1 VPGEGSDRLRE
12 AEQREEQLRRA
23 LNDLVTEQRRA
34 QAERARYEQRSRLEG
49 ADPRVGEAARSEEQ
63 RAAELATAVDAARA
77 ELRAQEGL
85 VARLRTERG

>member
-1 VPGEGSDRLRE
+1 MPDGAGDRLRE

-34 QAERARYEQRSRLEG
+34 QAERARYAQRSRLEG

-63 RAAELATAVDAARA
+63 RAAELAAAVDAARA

>member
-1 VPGEGSDRLRE
+1 VPDEAADRLRE

-63 RAAELATAVDAARA
+63 RAAELAAAVDAARA
-77 ELRAQEGL
+77 DLRAQEGL

>member
-1 VPGEGSDRLRE
+1 MPGEGADRLRE

-34 QAERARYEQRSRLEG
+34 QAERGRYEQRSRLEG

-63 RAAELATAVDAARA
+63 RAAELASAVDAARA

-85 VARLRTERG
+85 VARLRTERD

>member
-1 VPGEGSDRLRE
+1 MPGEGADRLRE

-63 RAAELATAVDAARA
+63 RAGELALAVDAARA

>member
-1 VPGEGSDRLRE
+1 VADEGADRLRE

-49 ADPRVGEAARSEEQ
+49 ADPRVSEAARSEEQ
-63 RAAELATAVDAARA
+63 RAAELAAAVDAARA
-77 ELRAQEGL
+77 DLRAQEGL

>member
-1 VPGEGSDRLRE
+1 MPNEGADQLRE

-34 QAERARYEQRSRLEG
+34 QAERARYEQRSRLDG

-63 RAAELATAVDAARA
+63 RAAELAAAVAAARA